1 MLRQVSARELAEW
14 EIFYQIEAEE
24 REAAEKEAAEPSH
37 RNWP

>member
-24 REAAEKEAAEPSH
+24 READEREAAQPR

>member
-1 MLRQVSARELAEW
+1 MLRRVSARELAEW

-24 REAAEKEAAEPSH
+24 REEAEREPADHH

>member
-14 EIFYQIEAEE
+14 EIFYQIQAEAD
-24 REAAEKEAAEPSH
+24 EAAENETAESR